1 MKDHRPKNLDL
12 ATIQMPITA
21 IASILH
27 RITGVMLFVAVGFL
41 VWALSL
47 SLESRQGFDQTVAV
61 MTHPLAKLITWG
73 ILSLVIYHL
82 FAGIK
87 HLIMDAGFAETKEG
101 GPLAAKITLVLTVVV
116 IVLMGI
122 WVW

>member
-12 ATIQMPITA
+12 ATIHMPITA

-73 ILSLVIYHL
+73 ILSLVVYHL

-101 GPLAAKITLVLTVVV
+101 GPLAAKITLILTVVV
-116 IVLMGI
+116 ILLMGV

>member
-12 ATIQMPITA
+12 TTISQPIAA

-27 RITGVMLFVAVGFL
+27 RITGIMLFVAVGFL

-47 SLESRQGFDQTVAV
+47 SLESRQGFDQTVAI

>member
-21 IASILH
+21 ITSILH

-101 GPLAAKITLVLTVVV
+101 GPLAARITLVLTVVV

>member
-12 ATIQMPITA
+12 TTIHQPITA
-21 IASILH
+21 ITSILH

-47 SLESRQGFDQTVAV
+47 SLESRQGFDQTVAI
-61 MTHPLAKLITWG
+61 MSHPLAKLITWG

-87 HLIMDAGFAETKEG
+87 HLIMDAGYAETKEG
-101 GPLAAKITLVLTVVV
+101 GPLAAKFTLALTVIV
-116 IVLMGI
+116 IVLMGV

>member
-1 MKDHRPKNLDL
+1 VKDHRPKNLDL
-12 ATIQMPITA
+12 ATIRQPITA

-27 RITGVMLFVAVGFL
+27 RITGIMLFVAVGFL

-73 ILSLVIYHL
+73 ILSLVVYHL

-101 GPLAAKITLVLTVVV
+101 GPLATKISLVLSVVV
-116 IVLMGI
+116 ILLMGV

>member
-1 MKDHRPKNLDL
+1 VKDHRPKNLDL
-12 ATIQMPITA
+12 ATIHMPITA

-73 ILSLVIYHL
+73 ILSLVVYHL

-101 GPLAAKITLVLTVVV
+101 GPLAAKITLVLTVIV
-116 IVLMGI
+116 ILLMGV

>member
-12 ATIQMPITA
+12 ATIHMPITA

-47 SLESRQGFDQTVAV
+47 SLESRQGFDQTVAI

>member
-12 ATIQMPITA
+12 ATIHMPIAA

-47 SLESRQGFDQTVAV
+47 SLESRQGFDQTVAI

>member
-12 ATIQMPITA
+12 ATIRQPITA

-101 GPLAAKITLVLTVVV
+101 GPLATKITLVLTVIV
-116 IVLMGI
+116 ILLMGV

>member
-1 MKDHRPKNLDL
+1 MKDHRPKNLEL
-12 ATIQMPITA
+12 ATIHMPITA

-27 RITGVMLFVAVGFL
+27 RITGIMLFVAVGFL

-47 SLESRQGFDQTVAV
+47 SLESRQGFDQTVAI
-61 MTHPLAKLITWG
+61 MTHPLAKLVTWG

>member
-12 ATIQMPITA
+12 ATIHMPITA

-27 RITGVMLFVAVGFL
+27 RITGIMLFVAVGFL

-47 SLESRQGFDQTVAV
+47 SLESRQGFDQTVAI

>member
-1 MKDHRPKNLDL
+1 VKDHRPKNLDL
-12 ATIQMPITA
+12 ATIRQPITA

-82 FAGIK
+82 FAGVK

>member
-12 ATIQMPITA
+12 ATIRQPITA

-82 FAGIK
+82 FAGVK

>member
-12 ATIQMPITA
+12 ATIHQPIAA

-47 SLESRQGFDQTVAV
+47 SLESRQGFDQTVAI

>member
-12 ATIQMPITA
+12 ATIHMPIAA
-21 IASILH
+21 ITSILH
-27 RITGVMLFVAVGFL
+27 RITGVMLFVALGFL
-41 VWALSL
+41 IWALRM
-47 SLESRQGFDQTVAV
+47 SLESRQGFDQTVAI

-73 ILSLVIYHL
+73 ILSLVVYHL

-87 HLIMDAGFAETKEG
+87 HLVMDAGFAETKEG
-101 GPLAAKITLVLTVVV
+101 GPMAAKITLGLSIFV
-116 IVLMGI
+116 IIMMGV